1 MSWNRWYATRS
12 YLRSALWIV
21 PLIALVLEQ
30 IAIRAVF
37 SIEESTSWIP
47 QINLTVT
54 GAIGATDEVVTLTTA
69 FLVFTF
75 GSLLV
80 AIQVASGQL
89 TPRIIATTLLRDNVI
104 RWTVGLFV
112 FSLLFAVGTKIR
124 LDRGIHHLAVT
135 ITEVL
140 GIASTTMF
148 LFLIDHTARLLRPIA
163 IVWRIGEQGV
173 KVVETVYP
181 DVADARRLPS
191 TPRELIGPPERIIE
205 HVGTSAIVLAVN
217 LKRLVAAA
225 RRADGV
231 IEFVPRVGD
240 FVATGEPLFRLYGG
254 TTAIPDCTLRAQVAF
269 GPERTIEQDSTF
281 AFRVIVDVA
290 IKALS
295 QAINDPTTAVL
306 AIDQLHRLLR
316 LVGRRHLHDNALFDT
331 DRKLRLIFPTPDWE
345 DFVQLTFSKIRLYGA
360 RNFQVAR
367 RIRAMIENL
376 LSNLRE
382 DRQPAL
388 RRELDLLDRSLAKLH
403 EFPEDVELARQPDLQ
418 GLGGASMR

>member
-37 SIEESTSWIP
+37 SIEASTGWIP

-69 FLVFTF
+69 FMVFTF

-89 TPRIIATTLLRDNVI
+89 TPRIIATTLLPDNVI

-135 ITEVL
+135 ITELL

-148 LFLIDHTARLLRPIA
+148 LFLIDHTARLLRPIT

-181 DVADARRLPS
+181 DAADARRLPG
-191 TPRELIGPPERIIE
+191 TPRELIGTPGQIIE

-217 LKRLVAAA
+217 LKRLVGHCTPGRRDHRVRSPRGRLRSHWRAAVSVV
-225 RRADGV
+225 RRRHDDRR
-231 IEFVPRVGD
+231 PRAPRAGS
-240 FVATGEPLFRLYGG
+240 
-254 TTAIPDCTLRAQVAF
+254 LRA
-269 GPERTIEQDSTF
+269 
-281 AFRVIVDVA
+281 
-290 IKALS
+290 
-295 QAINDPTTAVL
+295 
-306 AIDQLHRLLR
+306 
-316 LVGRRHLHDNALFDT
+316 
-331 DRKLRLIFPTPDWE
+331 
-345 DFVQLTFSKIRLYGA
+345 GA
-360 RNFQVAR
+360 YY
-367 RIRAMIENL
+367 RAG
-376 LSNLRE
+376 
-382 DRQPAL
+382 
-388 RRELDLLDRSLAKLH
+388 LDLRISRDR
-403 EFPEDVELARQPDLQ
+403 
-418 GLGGASMR
+418 